1 MKGRFRIVQPKPS
14 VRGAGLGII
23 MFMQKKK
30 YFGTDGIRGR
40 VGESLIHPEF
50 VLKLGW
56 AVGNVFKEQGKSK
69 VLIGKDTRISG
80 YLLESVLEAGL
91 TAAGMN
97 VDLLGPMPTPAI
109 AYLTRTLRASAGV
122 VISASHNP
130 YYDNGIKFFSKE
142 GVKISDELEYAIE
155 DQLEK
160 PMQIVSAA
168 ELGKAKRVNDAIG
181 RYVEFCKSTL
191 GLNSCLTGM
200 KIVVDCAN
208 GATYKAAPLVFRELG
223 AEIYERGNAPNGF
236 NINDRCGSTYPENL
250 AKAVLAEKADVGVAF
265 DGDGDRVV
273 MVDENGVVVDGDEL
287 LFIMAKYYQSHN
299 NLQGGVIGTSMS
311 NFGLEKSF
319 ADLGIAFQ
327 RTNVGDRYVLEAL
340 RKNNWM
346 LGGESSGHIVNLG
359 LTTTGDGIIS
369 ALQILSIMYNTGQSL
384 GKLKSEMLKLPQIL
398 LNVKIAQ
405 PVNLAKELQVLDVV
419 RMVEQRLGQRG
430 RVLLRASG
438 TEPLIRVMVEGE
450 DECLVRQMAE
460 EIAEAVRGI
469 AGKF

>member
-1 MKGRFRIVQPKPS
+1 
-14 VRGAGLGII
+14 
-23 MFMQKKK
+23 
-30 YFGTDGIRGR
+30 
-40 VGESLIHPEF
+40 
-50 VLKLGW
+50 
-56 AVGNVFKEQGKSK
+56 
-69 VLIGKDTRISG
+69 
-80 YLLESVLEAGL
+80 
-91 TAAGMN
+91 
-97 VDLLGPMPTPAI
+97 
-109 AYLTRTLRASAGV
+109 
-122 VISASHNP
+122 
-130 YYDNGIKFFSKE
+130 
-142 GVKISDELEYAIE
+142 
-155 DQLEK
+155 
-160 PMQIVSAA
+160 
-168 ELGKAKRVNDAIG
+168 
-181 RYVEFCKSTL
+181 
-191 GLNSCLTGM
+191 
-200 KIVVDCAN
+200 
-208 GATYKAAPLVFRELG
+208 
-223 AEIYERGNAPNGF
+223 
-236 NINDRCGSTYPENL
+236 
-250 AKAVLAEKADVGVAF
+250 
-265 DGDGDRVV
+265 
-273 MVDENGVVVDGDEL
+273 VVVDGDEL